1 MKSLTRLPKE
11 KTRKEDRR
19 KDLAERLRRQHELED
34 QQRKRLHA
42 RIAVLG
48 FFWG

>member
-1 MKSLTRLPKE
+1 MSPSRRPPKE
-11 KTRKEDRR
+11 RPRKEDRR
-19 KDLAERLRRQHELED
+19 KDLAERLRRQHELEEE
-34 QQRKRLHA
+34 QRKRLQA